1 MCTLQC
7 IFVLWIT
14 LGKHNSYNYI
24 YICMYTLYYD
34 SIYLIALH
42 PSCSEP
48 ATIGTR
54 HKHRLLSLMMMS
66 HVLTERRTG
75 QMSHGPWQ
83 STLGDWWFC
92 VNDIG
97 DQNQRGLLDLVYV
110 LGFTWFTDVP
120 LYWYNYDIWYIYIYS
135 TFKYTRVDECMLCGF
150 LDFAPGFSGCSC
162 SWCFFSWWV
171 NLYLQ
176 RAV

>member
-1 MCTLQC
+1 MMSARVHNLRMRTSGALNISMYSSTGCVHCNVSLFC
-7 IFVLWIT
+7 ESLWANIT
-14 LGKHNSYNYI
+14 AIII

-75 QMSHGPWQ
+75 QMSHGP
-83 STLGDWWFC
+83 
-92 VNDIG
+92 
-97 DQNQRGLLDLVYV
+97 
-110 LGFTWFTDVP
+110 
-120 LYWYNYDIWYIYIYS
+120 
-135 TFKYTRVDECMLCGF
+135 
-150 LDFAPGFSGCSC
+150 
-162 SWCFFSWWV
+162 
-171 NLYLQ
+171 
-176 RAV
+176 